1 MTSSNSSDSES
12 SSRRETPLTA
22 AALGFPFVLAAALF
36 PAFLEK
42 SSLRAAF
49 SALGLR
55 VGEDDVAFL

>member
-1 MTSSNSSDSES
+1 M
-12 SSRRETPLTA
+12 PLA
-22 AALGFPFVLAAALF
+22 AAVLGFPFVLAAALF